1 MKEKFIQ
8 IIEGAKTVPAST
20 WKFFIAFA
28 VVVIN
33 MLLTHFGFNPLP
45 FSESEVFIYASNF
58 AVAFMTLYATW
69 RNNSITP
76 NAQTADKVLDALNNG
91 EIALEDVEKLV
102 K

>member
-1 MKEKFIQ
+1 
-8 IIEGAKTVPAST
+8 
-20 WKFFIAFA
+20 
-28 VVVIN
+28 
-33 MLLTHFGFNPLP
+33 
-45 FSESEVFIYASNF
+45 
-58 AVAFMTLYATW
+58 MTLYATW

>member
-20 WKFFIAFA
+20 WKFLIAFI
-28 VVVIN
+28 VVIAN
-33 MLLTHFGFNPLP
+33 AILTHFGSNPLP
-45 FSESEVFIYASNF
+45 FSDTEAFIYASNF
-58 AVAFMTLYATW
+58 ATAFMALYATW

-76 NAQTADKVLDALNNG
+76 NAQKADEVLDALNKG
-91 EIALEDVEKLV
+91 TITVEDINKLV